1 MSASLGFN
9 CIEEYSL
16 LKARSRL
23 TSGPGWECVDKQS
36 LLLHSCLASLHLGVS
51 KHVLNDMFF
60 KFQHEEVVSGGGGKA
75 RPLPLAAALVRSSC
89 FWNIHPAVNSA
100 INHSILI

>member
-23 TSGPGWECVDKQS
+23 TSGPGW
-36 LLLHSCLASLHLGVS
+36 GVS

-60 KFQHEEVVSGGGGKA
+60 KFQHEEVVSGGGGKS
-75 RPLPLAAALVRSSC
+75 RPLPLAAALVS
-89 FWNIHPAVNSA
+89 
-100 INHSILI
+100 